1 MFGIYSS
8 LPVFGTRLASDHT
21 ADAGFDAVII
31 VNLLLLTLEKK
42 IMLGSVKFL
51 LLVILV
57 DNSPS
62 TDDEI
67 VPRLKEVTAGVG
79 ERLMIALGPI
89 VK

>member
-31 VNLLLLTLEKK
+31 VKLLLLTLEKK

-51 LLVILV
+51 LVILV
-57 DNSPS
+57 DNSAS

>member
-1 MFGIYSS
+1 
-8 LPVFGTRLASDHT
+8 VFGTRLASDHT

-51 LLVILV
+51 LVILV
-57 DNSPS
+57 DNSAS

-79 ERLMIALGPI
+79 ERLMIALGPMFSSSPLP
-89 VK
+89 VM

>member
-1 MFGIYSS
+1 
-8 LPVFGTRLASDHT
+8 VFGTRLASDHT

-31 VNLLLLTLEKK
+31 VKLLLLTLEEK

-51 LLVILV
+51 LVILV
-57 DNSPS
+57 DNSAS

-79 ERLMIALGPI
+79 ERLMIALGPMFSSSPLP
-89 VK
+89 VM